1 MVFLDREP
9 NSIPEVANDIGTVT
23 GNLVVEGDLGKLIPI
38 GSSTDL
44 TITDTFD
51 LYRFTLKQPS
61 SFGVALVPQG
71 ANANLSLMS
80 FPEGDP
86 FARSSN
92 PGTAVDSI
100 GFRNLRPGTYLIG
113 VSAPSSTPRLP
124 YLLSITAAP
133 ITRAELGVTVERI
146 QAIDRF
152 DTQVVFS
159 SSFKADFKTS
169 ISING
174 QTRNSNVFDKDN
186 DDVRPNFTFVQSVDP
201 LRESNRFEI
210 AVKDADPVGDDEAD
224 ISFSSSSSKFT
235 TKYFPQTGVVG
246 DFDFGS
252 DSTGK
257 SRMTQGRDASSRP
270 KGATVTYRVDYNVF
284 TSSASTFTSKTP
296 LLLGNDRSQPLQGS
310 SLSGILCGEGGN
322 DNLSGMGGN
331 DTLCGGTGNDE
342 LNGGTG
348 NDISFGGAG
357 NDTHTGGSGR
367 DTFVLALNNGVDV
380 VKDFQNGK
388 DKLGLSIGLNP
399 EILEVVQRGKN
410 TVISVGNQQLAVLS
424 NVKANQT
431 TAADFVTVDFSRF
444 KGIEVPTLVA

>member
-9 NSIPEVANDIGTVT
+9 NNSPGFANDIGIVT
-23 GNLVVEGDLGKLIPI
+23 GNLVVEGDLGRLIPV

-51 LYRFTLKQPS
+51 IYRFTIKQPS
-61 SFGVALVPQG
+61 NFGVALVPQG
-71 ANANLSLMS
+71 ADANLSLMS
-80 FPEGDP
+80 SPEGNP

-100 GFRNLRPGTYLIG
+100 GFRNLQPGTYLIG

-124 YLLSITAAP
+124 YLLSVTAIP

-169 ISING
+169 ITING
-174 QTRNSNVFDKDN
+174 QTRNSSVFDKDN
-186 DDVRPNFTFVQSVDP
+186 DDVRPNFTFIQSVDP
-201 LRESNRFEI
+201 LRESNTFEI
-210 AVKDADPVGDDEAD
+210 AVKDADPFGDDEAD
-224 ISFSSSSSKFT
+224 ISPSSSSKFT

-246 DFDFGS
+246 SFNFGS

-257 SRMTQGRDASSRP
+257 SLTTQGKDASFRP

-284 TSSASTFTSKTP
+284 TSSTSTFTSETP
-296 LLLGNDRSQPLQGS
+296 LILGNDRSQQLQGS
-310 SLSGILCGEGGN
+310 SIGGILCGEGGN
-322 DNLSGMGGN
+322 DNLSGKGGN
-331 DTLCGGTGNDE
+331 DVLCGGTGNDK

-348 NDISFGGAG
+348 NDISFGGLG
-357 NDTHTGGSGR
+357 HDTHTGGIGN
-367 DTFVLALNNGVDV
+367 DTFVMVLNHGVNII
-380 VKDFQNGK
+380 KDFQNGK
-388 DKLGLSIGLNP
+388 DKLGLAIGLNP
-399 EILEVVQRGKN
+399 EILDIVQQGKN
-410 TVISVGNQQLAVLS
+410 TVIGIGNEQLAVLL
-424 NVKANQT
+424 NVKANQIN
-431 TAADFVTVDFSRF
+431 AADFVTTDFTYF
-444 KGIEVPTLVA
+444 KGMEVPTLVA